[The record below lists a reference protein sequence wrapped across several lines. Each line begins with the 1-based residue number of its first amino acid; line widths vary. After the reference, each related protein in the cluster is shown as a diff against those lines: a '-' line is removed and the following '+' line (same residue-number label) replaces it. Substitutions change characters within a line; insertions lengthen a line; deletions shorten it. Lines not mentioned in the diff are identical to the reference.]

1 MYHIPVLL
9 NESVDGLNIKPDGVY
24 VDVTFG
30 GGGHSRRIMECL
42 GENGRLYAFDQDEDA
57 AKNVIDDSRFT
68 FIQQNFRYMKNFI
81 QLYCGGKVD
90 GILAD
95 LGVSSYQ
102 FDTPEK
108 GFSIRFNGRLDMRMN
123 QNASVDAASVVNTY
137 DVSSLASVLSRY
149 GELRNAMAIAD
160 AITMARETKPIETT
174 DELKEAVSRFL
185 VRGSE
190 NKILAQIFQALR
202 IEVNE
207 EMKVLEMFLGQCAD
221 VLNPGGRLVILSY
234 HSLED
239 RLVKNFMK
247 TGNAEGNLEKDFFG
261 NQLTPYKLITNKPI
275 VPSDEEIQYNNRAR
289 SAKLR
294 VAERRRYDK

>member
-1 MYHIPVLL
+1 MYHIPVMLK
-9 NESVDGLNIKPDGVY
+9 ECIEGLNIKPNGVY

-30 GGGHSRRIMECL
+30 GGGHSRRILECL

-108 GFSIRFNGRLDMRMN
+108 GFSTRFDGRLDMRMN
-123 QNASVDAASVVNTY
+123 QNAAVDAASVVNTY
-137 DVSSLASVLSRY
+137 DLKSLAAVLSRY
-149 GELRNAMAIAD
+149 GELRNAMSIAD
-160 AITMARETKPIETT
+160 AIIAAREIKPIETT
-174 DELKEAVSRFL
+174 TELKEAVSRFL
-185 VRGSE
+185 PKGSE
-190 NKILAQIFQALR
+190 NKVLAQIFQSLR

-207 EMKVLEMFLGQCAD
+207 EMKVLEIFLSQCAD
-221 VLNPGGRLVILSY
+221 VLKPGGRLVVMSY

-247 TGNAEGNLEKDFFG
+247 TGNADGNLEKDFFG
-261 NQLTPYKLITNKPI
+261 NQLTPYKLMSSKPI
-275 VPSDEEIQYNNRAR
+275 VPSDDEIQINSRAR

-294 VAERRRYDK
+294 VAERRDR

>member
-9 NESVDGLNIKPDGVY
+9 NESVNALNIKPDGIY

-30 GGGHSRRIMECL
+30 GGGHSRRILECL

-57 AKNVIDDSRFT
+57 AKNVIDDRRFT
-68 FIQQNFRYMKNFI
+68 FIQQNFRYMKNFL

-108 GFSIRFNGRLDMRMN
+108 GFSIRYNGRLDMRMN
-123 QNASVDAASVVNTY
+123 KNAAVDAANIVNTY
-137 DVSSLASVLSRY
+137 DVTTLASVLSRY

-160 AITMARETKPIETT
+160 AVVMAREVKPIETT
-174 DELKEAVSRFL
+174 DELKEAVARFL
-185 VRGSE
+185 PRGSE
-190 NKILAQIFQALR
+190 NKVLAQIFQALR

-207 EMKVLEMFLGQCAD
+207 EMKVLELFLGQCAD
-221 VLNPGGRLVILSY
+221 VLNPGGRLVVLSY

-247 TGNAEGNLEKDFFG
+247 TGNADGNLEKDFFG
-261 NQLTPYKLITNKPI
+261 NQITPYKLLSSKPI
-275 VPSDEEIQYNNRAR
+275 VPSDDEIQVNNRAR

-294 VAERRRYDK
+294 VAERRSQ

>member
-9 NESVDGLNIKPDGVY
+9 NESVNALNIKPDGVY

-68 FIQQNFRYMKNFI
+68 FIQQNFRYMKNFV

-108 GFSIRFNGRLDMRMN
+108 GFSIRYNGRLDMRMN
-123 QNASVDAASVVNTY
+123 RNAAVDAASVVNTY
-137 DVSSLASVLSRY
+137 DQVSLASVLSRY

-160 AITMARETKPIETT
+160 SITIAREVKPIETT
-174 DELKEAVSRFL
+174 DELKEAVARFL
-185 VRGSE
+185 PKGSE
-190 NKILAQIFQALR
+190 NKVLAQIFQALR

-207 EMKVLEMFLGQCAD
+207 EMKVLEMFLSQCAD
-221 VLNPGGRLVILSY
+221 VLNPGGRLVVLSY

-247 TGNAEGNLEKDFFG
+247 TGNADGILEKDFFG
-261 NQLTPYKLITNKPI
+261 NQLTPYKLISSKPI
-275 VPSDEEIQYNNRAR
+275 VPSDEEINLNNRAR

-294 VAERRRYDK
+294 VAERRTK

>member
-9 NESVDGLNIKPDGVY
+9 NESVNALNIKPDGVY

-30 GGGHSRRIMECL
+30 GGGHSRRILECL

-57 AKNVIDDSRFT
+57 AKNVIDDRRFT
-68 FIQQNFRYMKNFI
+68 FIQQNFRYMKNFL

-108 GFSIRFNGRLDMRMN
+108 GFSIRYNGRLDMRMN
-123 QNASVDAASVVNTY
+123 KNAAVDAANIVNTY
-137 DVSSLASVLSRY
+137 DVTTLASVLSRY

-160 AITMARETKPIETT
+160 AVVMAREVKPIETT
-174 DELKEAVSRFL
+174 DELKEAVARFL
-185 VRGSE
+185 PRGSE
-190 NKILAQIFQALR
+190 NKVLAQIFQALR

-207 EMKVLEMFLGQCAD
+207 EMKVLELFLGQCAD
-221 VLNPGGRLVILSY
+221 VLNPGGRLVVLSY

-247 TGNAEGNLEKDFFG
+247 TGNADGNLEKDFFG
-261 NQLTPYKLITNKPI
+261 NQLTPYKLLSSKPI
-275 VPSDEEIQYNNRAR
+275 VPSDDEIQVNNRAR

-294 VAERRRYDK
+294 VAERRSQ